1 MWLTR
6 WVMSSSPCY
15 AVVVVDTLERSRAF
29 ERAGFNAEQAEIV
42 VRTVLVGPYAAS
54 VLGLYE
60 GCVSGV

>member
-1 MWLTR
+1 M
-6 WVMSSSPCY
+6 
-15 AVVVVDTLERSRAF
+15 DTLERSRAF